1 MNKRSYHRL
10 LVAAVL
16 MGCVPQAVAQVNPAT
31 MPKAVEKA
39 AYVYGRC
46 YMFLT
51 HTVQQQAN
59 TMIQGKGFLLKTF
72 NLGVAE
78 SRKNPPTLQFCQTNV
93 NNIRL
98 ELERYF
104 KGGG

>member
-1 MNKRSYHRL
+1 MSNQSKRL
-10 LVAAVL
+10 LIAAAL
-16 MGCVPQAVAQVNPAT
+16 MACIPAATAQVNPAS
-31 MPKAVEKA
+31 MPKVVEKA

-51 HTVQQQAN
+51 HSVQQQAN

-78 SRKNPPTLQFCQTNV
+78 SRKSPPTLQFCQTNV
-93 NNIRL
+93 NTVRL
-98 ELERYF
+98 ELEKYF
-104 KGGG
+104 KKGN